1 MKKNPKIVFL
11 GAGAVGASVGGWLAP
26 VYDTVF
32 FLDQGETAEAL
43 KFNGITSYIGDA
55 PENKVNT
62 PVKVINDLEEAKDA
76 DIIFLG
82 VKNYS
87 LDAISKM
94 IREKFENPPLIVG
107 MQNGIENQSILPKYF
122 KKVVYCVIC
131 YNAWLDAPGVVGCQ
145 KHGPLVLGTPDNSL
159 QDEMKTIRDILNP
172 GVETV
177 ISDHLV
183 DAVHSK
189 MIINL
194 TNSLTTLIGHKFKP
208 ITNQSLLQKLL
219 TNLTHEGV
227 QIVKRAGHN
236 ECSLG
241 GMPSWKT
248 IWAAAKLPQFITKG
262 IFEKNLAKMV
272 VSSMAQ
278 DVIQRKS
285 SDNELESLNGYF
297 LNLARKFNMKVPYNQ
312 VIYDLCVR
320 EFSKPEFNPMDIEDV
335 WAEVGKAL

>member
-1 MKKNPKIVFL
+1 MKNNPKIVFL

-26 VYDTVF
+26 KYDNVY
-32 FLDQGETAEAL
+32 FLDQGETAEIL
-43 KFNGITSYIGDA
+43 KSDGITSYLGDEPDKKA
-55 PENKVNT
+55 NT
-62 PVKVINDLEEAKDA
+62 PVKVINDLDEANDA
-76 DIIFLG
+76 DILFLG

-94 IREKFENPPLIVG
+94 ICEKFENPPLIIG

-122 KKVVYCVIC
+122 KKVGYCVIC
-131 YNAWLDAPGVVGCQ
+131 YNAWLDNPGVAGYQ

-159 QDEMKTIRDILNP
+159 QEEMKTVADILNL

-177 ISDHLV
+177 ITDHLL

-208 ITNQSLLQKLL
+208 ITNNSLFQKLL

-227 QIVKRAGHN
+227 QIVKRAGHS

-241 GMPSWKT
+241 GMPSWRT
-248 IWAAAKLPQFITKG
+248 IWAAANLPQFITKG

-285 SDNELESLNGYF
+285 SDSELESLNGYF
-297 LNLARKFNMKVPYNQ
+297 LGLAKKFNMKVPYNQ
-312 VIYDLCVR
+312 VIYNLCVR
-320 EFSKPEFNPMDIEDV
+320 EFSKPEFKPMDIEDV
-335 WAEVGKAL
+335 WTEVSREL